1 MSSFKFRFKDQDGDL
16 ASDESYEFSD
26 LFAAIAEAMRVLG
39 EMALDGLPSP
49 PADALA
55 VEVLN
60 SHGLPVARVG
70 LTISVDFF
78 AVRRR
83 RTP

>member
-1 MSSFKFRFKDQDGDL
+1 MSSFKFRFRDQDGDA

-26 LFAAIAEAMRVLG
+26 LFAAIAEAKRVLG
-39 EMALDGLPSP
+39 EMALDGLPGQP
-49 PADALA
+49 DETLA

-60 SHGLPVARVG
+60 ADGFTVARVG

-78 AVRRR
+78 AA
-83 RTP
+83 

>member
-26 LFAAIAEAMRVLG
+26 LFAAIAEAKRVLG
-39 EMALDGLPSP
+39 EMALDGLPGQP
-49 PADALA
+49 DEALA

-60 SHGLPVARVG
+60 SDGIPVARIG
-70 LTISVDFF
+70 LTISVDFL
-78 AVRRR
+78 AA
-83 RTP
+83 